1 MSMIVRKGSAGV
13 LAAVVDQLNKLR
25 ELSVGS
31 NFHATKTSKPA
42 AVTDPPTESALQV
55 TAPNATNL
63 ATSIALANDLKHVW
77 NAHCVDALAHNTA
90 VSPVT
95 TAADASDLATGQ
107 TLANDIKSKYGTHL
121 AAAGVH
127 FNNDAT
133 NTIAAAD
140 ASDQGTL
147 NTLLNELKTD
157 LNAHINGALGGSS
170 IQLVGP

>member
-1 MSMIVRKGSAGV
+1 MIIARKGSNAV
-13 LAAVVDQLNKLR
+13 QAALVDGLNKLR

-31 NFHATKTSKPA
+31 NFHVTKTSTPQA
-42 AVTDPPTESALQV
+42 AANPPVEVPLQV

-63 ATSIALANDLKHVW
+63 ATSLVLVNEIAAVY
-77 NAHCVDALAHNTA
+77 NAHAVDALAHDTA
-90 VSPVT
+90 VSPVL
-95 TAADASDLATGQ
+95 SSPLATNLATAQ
-107 TLANDIKSKYGTHL
+107 TLANEIKGDYGTHL

-133 NTIAAAD
+133 NVIAAAD

-157 LNAHINGALGGSS
+157 LNAHINGSLGGSS
-170 IQLVGP
+170 IQLVDA

>member
-1 MSMIVRKGSAGV
+1 MLIVRKGSNAV
-13 LAAVVDQLNKLR
+13 LQAVVDQLNKLR

-31 NFHATKTSKPA
+31 NFHAGKTSVPA
-42 AVTDPPTESALQV
+42 AESDPPTESALQV

-63 ATSIALANDLKHVW
+63 ATSLVLVNELAAVY
-77 NAHCVDALAHNTA
+77 NAHAVDALAHNTA
-90 VSPVT
+90 VSPVLSSPLAT
-95 TAADASDLATGQ
+95 DLATAQ
-107 TLANDIKSKYGTHL
+107 TLANEIKGDYGTHL

-133 NTIAAAD
+133 NTIAAAN